1 MPKCIISDRPPVED
15 VDSPPMKKSKIRYA
29 LRAHRRSVG
38 LSQKEVAT
46 LLGLESAAHVCHIEQ
61 GTRDPSFSIAC
72 ACSALY
78 DAPLSELFPHTAKEA
93 EDGLKE
99 RAGRLCKGMRCSS
112 TPHAAHK
119 AKFLSTVP
127 CTTSHALMHD
137 GDVSS
142 EPPDKSD
149 LERGRF
155 RLTSASQPMCL

>member
-1 MPKCIISDRPPVED
+1 MED
-15 VDSPPMKKSKIRYA
+15 VNSPSMKQREIRYA

-46 LLGLESAAHVCHIEQ
+46 LLGLESAAHVSHIEH
-61 GTRDPSFSIAC
+61 GTRDPSFATAC
-72 ACSALY
+72 ACSVLF
-78 DAPLSELFPHTAKEA
+78 DAPFCELFPHTAKEA
-93 EDGLKE
+93 EEDLKE

-137 GDVSS
+137 GGVSS

-155 RLTSASQPMCL
+155 CLTSASQPMCL